1 MNNWIIFKQIFLF
14 LISIFVGFASY
25 SQTEISGQ
33 VFDDENENLSGA
45 TVMVSKD
52 SVSSILAYGISDTDG
67 KFKIGVK
74 SDSDFLFLKVS
85 YIGFGTFKKTVQNK
99 AQTLEVKLLPSS
111 ESLKEVLV
119 KSEILRQRGDTLS
132 FSVAAFKGKNDRV
145 IADVLKKIPGID
157 IRPNGQIFYKD
168 EPIQKYYIE
177 GLDLLEGR
185 YNLANNNLSA
195 EAVSKVEILE
205 NHQPVKVLDSL
216 EFSERASINIKLKKD
231 ITYSGTATAGIGAAP
246 LLWQTKVTPMI
257 FTKKQQAIVT
267 YQSNNTGSDVSGEI
281 RNFSIKYA
289 GDNFDIDKKDWLSIQ
304 NVSEPPFSAE
314 RWLDNNVHLG
324 SANILQHIKEDVDLK
339 LNISYLNDYQ
349 QQDGSTQ
356 TRYFTP
362 TDTIDVIEN
371 TNNDIFLSKL
381 EGQLTLENNADK
393 NYLKNQLEFNGFW
406 NANRGLIDRPDTQI
420 KQQLDNP
427 FFGIKNDLRLLR
439 TLGKQLITFNSN
451 TGFTKNNQD
460 LLVKPGQFEAIFNDG
475 DPYNEIQQ
483 LVSSR
488 KIYTDNSAGFTKAL
502 GKFTISPK
510 FGFSIQNQ
518 QLDTDIFQEGEEV
531 LDANFKNRTEF
542 VQSSVYFKNAFR
554 FKSKDETWN
563 LNLSTPLQFKSFQL
577 EDQNFEEKRG
587 LDRLVFE
594 PRFSVNK
601 KLSAFWDANA
611 SAGLSYDFGELQQLY
626 YGFLL
631 NSYRNLNR
639 YNAPISEETRQNY
652 SSGLGYRNPLKQ
664 LFLNA
669 SYSYSY
675 SENNLLYSSNIGEN
689 GTTILE
695 AVARDNSFDNH
706 SFRAGGS
713 KYFRKL
719 ETTLKL
725 NASYNLSQRQ
735 QLLNNT
741 LAEVNTQSF
750 NLRGSLEADIASWLI
765 ASYSGNFSTYT
776 SGFGDSDFQQIE
788 THQHTL
794 DLYFYPRENQYLSAS
809 SEYYGNSL
817 SDNGENYFLNLSYQ
831 FTFEKPKMDLNISW
845 RNILNTDEFINA
857 YNNEYYYVQN
867 SYRLRPSQ
875 VLATLKFT
883 L

>member
-1 MNNWIIFKQIFLF
+1 MKKILF
-14 LISIFVGFASY
+14 TILSIFVVFAGY
-25 SQTEISGQ
+25 SQTEITGQ
-33 VFDDENENLSGA
+33 VFDDNNEKLSGA
-45 TVMVSKD
+45 TVMISKD
-52 SVSSILAYGISDTDG
+52 SVSSILAYGISDSDG
-67 KFKIGVK
+67 KFKIAVK
-74 SDSDFLFLKVS
+74 SDGESLSLKVS
-85 YIGFGTFKKTVQNK
+85 YIGFATFEETIQNK
-99 AQTLEVKLLPSS
+99 AQQLEVKLLPSS
-111 ESLKEVLV
+111 EALKEVIV
-119 KSEILRQRGDTLS
+119 KSEILQQRGDTLS
-132 FSVAAFKGKNDRV
+132 FSVDAFKDKNDRV
-145 IADVLKKIPGID
+145 IADILKKLPGID
-157 IRPNGQIFYKD
+157 IRPNGQIYYKD

-195 EAVSKVEILE
+195 DAVSKVEILE

-231 ITYSGTATAGIGAAP
+231 ITVSGTATAGMGAAP

-257 FTKKQQAIVT
+257 FTKKRQAIVT

-281 RNFSIKYA
+281 RNFSINFF
-289 GDNFDIDKKDWLSIQ
+289 GDEFNIDKTDWLSIQ
-304 NVSEPPFSAE
+304 NVSPPPFSAE

-324 SANILQHIKEDVDLK
+324 SANILQRVKEDIDLK

-349 QQDGSTQ
+349 KQDGSTQ

-362 TDTIDVIEN
+362 TDTIDIIEN
-371 TNNDIFLSKL
+371 TSNNIFVSQL
-381 EGQLTLENNADK
+381 EGQLTLENNTDK
-393 NYLKNQLEFNGFW
+393 NYLKDQLEFNGSW
-406 NANRGLIDRPDTQI
+406 NTNRGLIDRPDAKI
-420 KQQLDNP
+420 KQRLDNP
-427 FFGIKNDLRLLR
+427 FFGIKNDMRLLR
-439 TLGKQLITFNSN
+439 TIGKQLITFNSN
-451 TGFTKNNQD
+451 IGFTETNQD
-460 LLVKPGQFEAIFNDG
+460 LLVQPGQFEAIFNNG
-475 DPYNEIQQ
+475 DPYGEIQQ
-483 LVSSR
+483 QVSSR
-488 KIYTDNSAGFTKAL
+488 KMYADNSAGFTKAL

-510 FGFSIQNQ
+510 FGFSIQDQ
-518 QLDTDIFQEGEEV
+518 QLDTDIFLEDGEEV
-531 LDANFKNRTEF
+531 LDADFKNRTEF
-542 VQSSVYFKNAFR
+542 VESSVYFKNSFR

-563 LNLSTPLQFKSFQL
+563 LNLSTPFQFKSFQL
-577 EDQNFEEKRG
+577 KDRNFEEKRS

-631 NSYRNLNR
+631 NNYRNLNR
-639 YNAPISEETRQNY
+639 YNAPISEETRQYY
-652 SSGLGYRNPLKQ
+652 SGGIAYRNPLKQ
-664 LFLNA
+664 LFLNT

-689 GTTILE
+689 GTRILE
-695 AVARDNSFDNH
+695 AVVRDNSFDNH
-706 SFRAGGS
+706 SFKAGGS

-719 ETTLKL
+719 KTTFKL
-725 NASYNLSQRQ
+725 NASYNLSKRQ

-750 NLRGSLEADIASWLI
+750 NLRGSIDAEVSSWLI
-765 ASYSGNFSTYT
+765 ANYSGNFSTYT
-776 SGFGDSDFQQIE
+776 SGFGERDFQQIE
-788 THQHTL
+788 TQQHTI
-794 DLYFYPRENQYLSAS
+794 DLYFYPKGNQYLSVS

-817 SDNGENYFLNLSYQ
+817 SENGDNYFVNLSYQ

-845 RNILNTDEFINA
+845 RNILNTDQFINA
-857 YNNEYYYVQN
+857 SNNQYYYIQS

-883 L
+883 F

>member
-1 MNNWIIFKQIFLF
+1 MDHFRQLF
-14 LISIFVGFASY
+14 LLLILILVAFTGY
-25 SQTEISGQ
+25 SQKEISGQ
-33 VFDDENENLSGA
+33 IFDDQDEKLRGA
-45 TVMVSKD
+45 TVIVSKD
-52 SVSSILAYGISDTDG
+52 SVSSILAYAISDADG
-67 KFKIGVK
+67 KFKIAVKNK
-74 SDSDFLFLKVS
+74 SDSLFLKVS
-85 YIGFGTFKKTVQNK
+85 YIGFGTFEKTIQNK
-99 AQTLEVKLLPSS
+99 AQSLEVKLSPSS
-111 ESLKEVLV
+111 ESLKEVIV

-231 ITYSGTATAGIGAAP
+231 ITFSGTATAGIGAAP
-246 LLWQTKVTPMI
+246 LLWQTKVTPMF

-267 YQSNNTGSDVSGEI
+267 YQSNNTGSEVSGEI

-289 GDNFDIDKKDWLSIQ
+289 GENFDIDKKDWLLIQ
-304 NVSEPPFSAE
+304 NVSPPPFSSE

-324 SANILQHIKEDVDLK
+324 SVNILQRVKKELDLK
-339 LNISYLNDYQ
+339 LNVSYLNDYQ
-349 QQDGSTQ
+349 QQDVRTQ

-362 TDTIDVIEN
+362 TDTIDVTEN
-371 TNNDIFLSKL
+371 TSNNFFVSKL

-393 NYLKNQLEFNGFW
+393 NYLKDQLEFNGFW
-406 NANRGLIDRPDTQI
+406 NTNRGFISRPDTYV
-420 KQQLDNP
+420 KQQLDDP
-427 FFGIKNDLRLLR
+427 FLGIKNHLRLLR

-451 TGFTKNNQD
+451 TGFTENNQD
-460 LLVKPGQFEAIFNDG
+460 LLVQPGQFEAIFNDG
-475 DPYNEIQQ
+475 DPYGEIQQ
-483 LVSSR
+483 LVMAR

-502 GKFTISPK
+502 GKFTISPR

-518 QLDTDIFQEGEEV
+518 QLDTDISLEGEEV
-531 LDANFKNRTEF
+531 LDAEFKNRADF
-542 VQSSVYFKNAFR
+542 VQSSVYFKNAFS
-554 FKSKDETWN
+554 FENKDETWN
-563 LNLSTPLQFKSFQL
+563 LRLSTPLEFKSFQL
-577 EDQNFEEKRG
+577 KDDNFEEARE

-594 PRFSVNK
+594 PHFYAK
-601 KLSAFWDANA
+601 KKISAFWEVNA
-611 SAGLSYDFGELQQLY
+611 SAGLRYRFGELQQLY
-626 YGFLL
+626 YGYLL
-631 NSYRNLNR
+631 SGYRNLNR
-639 YNAPISEETRQNY
+639 YNAPISEEIQQNY
-652 SSGLGYRNPLKQ
+652 KGGLGYRNPLKQ

-695 AVARDNSFDNH
+695 AVVRNNTFDTH
-706 SFRAGGS
+706 SLKAGGS

-719 ETTLKL
+719 KTTLKL
-725 NASYNLSQRQ
+725 NAAYNISKRQ

-741 LAEVNTQSF
+741 PAEVNMQSF
-750 NLRGSLEADIASWLI
+750 NLRGSVEADILSWLI

-776 SGFGDSDFQQIE
+776 SGFEDSEFEQLE
-788 THQHTL
+788 TQRHTL
-794 DLYFYPRENQYLSAS
+794 DLYFYPKENHYLGVGG
-809 SEYYGNSL
+809 EYYGNSL
-817 SDNGENYFLNLSYQ
+817 SANGDNYFMNLSYQ
-831 FTFEKPKMDLNISW
+831 VTFKKPKMDLNISW
-845 RNILNTDEFINA
+845 QNILNTDEFINA
-857 YNNEYYYVQN
+857 YNNQYFYVQS

>member
-1 MNNWIIFKQIFLF
+1 MDHFRQVSLF
-14 LISIFVGFASY
+14 LISIFIISIGY
-25 SQTEISGQ
+25 SQNEISGQ
-33 VFDDENENLSGA
+33 VFDDKDQKLNGA

-52 SVSSILAYGISDTDG
+52 SVSPILAYGISDASG
-67 KFKIGVK
+67 KFKIAVK
-74 SDSDFLFLKVS
+74 NESNSLFLKVS
-85 YIGFGTFKKTVQNK
+85 YIGFGTFKKTIQNK
-99 AQTLEVKLLPSS
+99 TQALKVKLSPSS

-157 IRPNGQIFYKD
+157 IRPNGQIFYRD

-231 ITYSGTATAGIGAAP
+231 VTYSGTATAGIGAAP
-246 LLWQTKVTPMI
+246 LLWQAKVTPMI
-257 FTKKQQAIVT
+257 FTKKRQAIFT
-267 YQSNNTGSDVSGEI
+267 YQSNNTGSDVSREI
-281 RNFSIKYA
+281 RDFSINFS
-289 GDNFDIDKKDWLSIQ
+289 GNQFTIDKTDWLSIQ
-304 NVSEPPFSAE
+304 NISEPPFSQE
-314 RWLDNNVHLG
+314 RWLNNNVHLG
-324 SANILQHIKEDVDLK
+324 SANILQRIKENIDLK

-371 TNNDIFLSKL
+371 TNNDLYVSTLQGKL
-381 EGQLTLENNADK
+381 TFENNADK

-406 NANRGLIDRPDTQI
+406 NAARGVIDRPDIKI

-439 TLGKQLITFNSN
+439 TVGKQLITFNSN
-451 TGFTKNNQD
+451 TGFTENNQD
-460 LLVKPGQFEAIFNDG
+460 LMVQPGQFEAIFNDG

-483 LVSSR
+483 LVSAR

-510 FGFSIQNQ
+510 FGFSFQHQ
-518 QLDTDIFQEGEEV
+518 QLDSDVFLNENDEV
-531 LDANFKNRTEF
+531 LDVNFKNRTEF
-542 VQSSVYFKNAFR
+542 EQSSVYFKNAFR
-554 FKSKDETWN
+554 FESKDETWN
-563 LNLSTPLQFKSFQL
+563 LRLSTPLELKSFHL
-577 EDQNFEEKRG
+577 EDDNFEDSRN

-594 PRFSVNK
+594 PNFYVK
-601 KLSAFWDANA
+601 KKISAFLEANA
-611 SAGLSYDFGELQQLY
+611 SAGLSYNFGEIQQLY

-631 NSYRNLNR
+631 KGYRNLNR
-639 YNAPISEETRQNY
+639 YNAPISEEQKQNY
-652 SSGLGYRNPLKQ
+652 SGGLRYRNPLKQ

-669 SYSYSY
+669 SYSYAY

-689 GTTILE
+689 GLTILE
-695 AVARDNSFDNH
+695 AVARNNSFDNH
-706 SFRAGGS
+706 SFKASGS
-713 KYFRKL
+713 KYLRKL
-719 ETTLKL
+719 KTSLKL
-725 NASYNLSQRQ
+725 NASYNLSKRQ

-750 NLRGSLEADIASWLI
+750 NLRGSVEADISSWLI
-765 ASYSGNFSTYT
+765 ANYSGNFSTYT
-776 SGFGDSDFQQIE
+776 SGFEGNNFQKIE
-788 THQHTL
+788 NHQHIME
-794 DLYFYPRENQYLSAS
+794 LYFYPKDNQYLSLS
-809 SEYYGNSL
+809 GEYYGNSL
-817 SDNGENYFLNLSYQ
+817 SENGDNYFVNLGYQ
-831 FTFEKPKMDLNISW
+831 FTFEKPKMDLNLSW
-845 RNILNTDEFINA
+845 RNILNTDTFINA
-857 YNNEYYYVQN
+857 YNNQYYYVQS
-867 SYRLRPSQ
+867 SYQLRPSQ

>member
-1 MNNWIIFKQIFLF
+1 MDHFRQIFLF
-14 LISIFVGFASY
+14 LISIFIISVGY
-25 SQTEISGQ
+25 SQKEISGQ
-33 VFDDENENLSGA
+33 VLDDQDEKLSGA

-52 SVSSILAYGISDTDG
+52 SVSPILAYGISDSNG
-67 KFKIGVK
+67 KFKIAVK
-74 SDSDFLFLKVS
+74 NESDSLFLKVS
-85 YIGFGTFKKTVQNK
+85 YIGFGTFKKTIQNK
-99 AQTLEVKLLPSS
+99 AQRLDVKLSPSS

-119 KSEILRQRGDTLS
+119 KSEILRQRSDTLS

-145 IADVLKKIPGID
+145 IADVLKKLPGID
-157 IRPNGQIFYKD
+157 IRPNGQIFYRD

-185 YNLANNNLSA
+185 YNLANDNLSV

-231 ITYSGTATAGIGAAP
+231 VTYSGTATAGIGAAP

-267 YQSNNTGSDVSGEI
+267 YQSNNTGSDVSREI
-281 RNFSIKYA
+281 RDFSINFS
-289 GDNFDIDKKDWLSIQ
+289 GNQFTIDKTDWLSIQ
-304 NVSEPPFSAE
+304 NISEPPFSQE

-324 SANILQHIKEDVDLK
+324 SANILQRIKENIDLK

-371 TNNDIFLSKL
+371 TNNDIYVSTLQGK
-381 EGQLTLENNADK
+381 LTLENNADK

-406 NANRGLIDRPDTQI
+406 NAARGVLDRPDTKI

-427 FFGIKNDLRLLR
+427 FFGIKNDLSLLR
-439 TLGKQLITFNSN
+439 TVGKQLFTFNSN
-451 TGFTKNNQD
+451 TGFTENNQD
-460 LLVKPGQFEAIFNDG
+460 LMVQPGQFEAIFNDG

-483 LVSSR
+483 LVSAI

-510 FGFSIQNQ
+510 FGFSFQHQ
-518 QLDTDIFQEGEEV
+518 QLDSDVFLNEIDEV
-531 LDANFKNRTEF
+531 LDVNFKNRTEF

-554 FKSKDETWN
+554 FESKDETWN
-563 LNLSTPLQFKSFQL
+563 LRLSTPLEFKSFHL
-577 EDQNFEEKRG
+577 EDDNFKDSRN

-594 PRFSVNK
+594 PNFYVRK
-601 KLSAFWDANA
+601 KISAFWEANA
-611 SAGLSYDFGELQQLY
+611 SAGLSYNFGEIQQLY

-631 NSYRNLNR
+631 NGYRNLNR
-639 YNAPISEETRQNY
+639 YNAPISEEQTQNY
-652 SSGLGYRNPLKQ
+652 SGGLRYRNPLNQ

-669 SYSYSY
+669 SYSYNY

-695 AVARDNSFDNH
+695 AVARNNSFDNH
-706 SFRAGGS
+706 SFKAGGS

-719 ETTLKL
+719 KTTLKL
-725 NASYNLSQRQ
+725 NASYNLSNRQ
-735 QLLNNT
+735 QFLNNT
-741 LAEVNTQSF
+741 LAEVNTQNL
-750 NLRGSLEADIASWLI
+750 NLRGSLEADIWSWLI
-765 ASYSGNFSTYT
+765 ANYSGNFSTYT
-776 SGFGDSDFQQIE
+776 SGFDGNNFQKIE
-788 THQHTL
+788 THQHIME
-794 DLYFYPRENQYLSAS
+794 LYFYPKDNQYLSLS
-809 SEYYGNSL
+809 GEYYGNSL
-817 SDNGENYFLNLSYQ
+817 SENGDNYFVNLGYQ
-831 FTFEKPKMDLNISW
+831 FTFKKPKMDLNLSW
-845 RNILNTDEFINA
+845 RNILNTETFINA
-857 YNNEYYYVQN
+857 YNNQYYYVQS
-867 SYRLRPSQ
+867 SYQLRPSQ
-875 VLATLKFT
+875 VLATLKFS

>member
-1 MNNWIIFKQIFLF
+1 LGHFKEIFLF
-14 LISIFVGFASY
+14 LISIFITSISC

-33 VFDDENENLSGA
+33 VLDDQYEKLSGA

-52 SVSSILAYGISDTDG
+52 SVSSILAYGISDANG
-67 KFKIGVK
+67 KFEIAVK
-74 SDSDFLFLKVS
+74 NGSDSLFLKVS
-85 YIGFGTFKKTVQNK
+85 YMGFGTFKKTIQNK
-99 AQTLEVKLLPSS
+99 AQTLEVKLSLSS
-111 ESLKEVLV
+111 ESLKEVIV
-119 KSEILRQRGDTLS
+119 KSEILRQHGDTLS
-132 FSVAAFKGKNDRV
+132 FSVAAYKGKNDRV
-145 IADVLKKIPGID
+145 IADVLRKLPGID
-157 IRPNGQIFYKD
+157 IRPNGQIFYQD

-185 YNLANNNLSA
+185 YNVANNNLSA
-195 EAVSKVEILE
+195 EAVSRVEILE

-216 EFSERASINIKLKKD
+216 EFSERASLNIKLKKD
-231 ITYSGTATAGIGAAP
+231 VTFSGTATAGIGAAP

-289 GDNFDIDKKDWLSIQ
+289 GENFDNDNNDWLSIE
-304 NVSEPPFSAE
+304 NVSAPPFSTE

-324 SANILQHIKEDVDLK
+324 SANILHRIKEDIDLK
-339 LNISYLNDYQ
+339 LNIFYLNDYQ
-349 QQDGSTQ
+349 QQDGVTQ

-362 TDTIDVIEN
+362 TDTIDVVEN

-381 EGQLTLENNADK
+381 EGLLTLENNANK
-393 NYLKNQLEFNGFW
+393 NYLKNQLEFNGSW
-406 NANRGLIDRPDTQI
+406 NANRGLIDRTDTQI

-439 TLGKQLITFNSN
+439 TVGKQLITFNSN
-451 TGFTKNNQD
+451 TGFTENNQD
-460 LLVKPGQFEAIFNDG
+460 LLVQPGQFEAIFNEG
-475 DPYNEIQQ
+475 DPYGEIQQ

-502 GKFTISPK
+502 GKFTMSPK

-518 QLDTDIFQEGEEV
+518 QLDTDILIEGEEV
-531 LDANFKNRTEF
+531 LEADFKNRNEF
-542 VQSSVYFKNAFR
+542 VQTSVYLKNSFR

-563 LNLSTPLQFKSFQL
+563 LRLSTPLEFKSFHL
-577 EDQNFEEKRG
+577 EDDNFEDSRN

-594 PRFSVNK
+594 PNFFVK
-601 KLSAFWDANA
+601 KKISAFWEANA
-611 SAGLSYDFGELQQLY
+611 SAGLRYNFGELQQLY

-631 NSYRNLNR
+631 YGYRNLNR
-639 YNAPISEETRQNY
+639 YNAPISEEIQQNY
-652 SSGLGYRNPLKQ
+652 SGGLDFRNPLKQ

-669 SYSYSY
+669 SYSYAY
-675 SENNLLYSSNIGEN
+675 SENNLLYSSNIGKN

-695 AVARDNSFDNH
+695 AVARNNSFDNH

-725 NASYNLSQRQ
+725 NASYNLSKRQ
-735 QLLNNT
+735 QLLNST

-750 NLRGSLEADIASWLI
+750 NLHGSVEAEILSWLI
-765 ASYSGNFSTYT
+765 ASY
-776 SGFGDSDFQQIE
+776 
-788 THQHTL
+788 
-794 DLYFYPRENQYLSAS
+794 
-809 SEYYGNSL
+809 
-817 SDNGENYFLNLSYQ
+817 
-831 FTFEKPKMDLNISW
+831 
-845 RNILNTDEFINA
+845 
-857 YNNEYYYVQN
+857 
-867 SYRLRPSQ
+867 
-875 VLATLKFT
+875 
-883 L
+883 

>member
-1 MNNWIIFKQIFLF
+1 MDDFRQIFLF
-14 LISIFVGFASY
+14 LISIFVLFTGY
-25 SQTEISGQ
+25 SQNEISGQ
-33 VFDDENENLSGA
+33 VFGDQDEKLSGA

-52 SVSSILAYGISDTDG
+52 SVSSILAYGISDANG
-67 KFKIGVK
+67 KFKIAVK
-74 SDSDFLFLKVS
+74 NESDSLFLKVS
-85 YIGFGTFKKTVQNK
+85 YMGFGTFKKTIQNK
-99 AQTLEVKLLPSS
+99 AQTLEVKLSPSS
-111 ESLKEVLV
+111 ESLKEVIV

-145 IADVLKKIPGID
+145 IADILKKLPGID

-195 EAVSKVEILE
+195 DAVSKVEILE

-231 ITYSGTATAGIGAAP
+231 VTVSGTATAGIGAAP

-257 FTKKQQAIVT
+257 FTKKRQAIVT
-267 YQSNNTGSDVSGEI
+267 YQSNNTGNDASGEI
-281 RNFSIKYA
+281 RNFTIKYF
-289 GDNFDIDKKDWLSIQ
+289 GNEFNIDKTDWLSIQ
-304 NVSEPPFSAE
+304 NVLQPPFSAE

-324 SANILQHIKEDVDLK
+324 SANILQRIKEDLDLK

-349 QQDGSTQ
+349 QQDGSSQ

-371 TNNDIFLSKL
+371 TNNDIFVSKL
-381 EGQLTLENNADK
+381 EGELTLENNADK
-393 NYLKNQLEFNGFW
+393 NYLKNQLEFNGIW
-406 NANRGLIDRPDTQI
+406 NANRGLIDRPDIQI

-451 TGFTKNNQD
+451 TGFTQSNQD
-460 LLVKPGQFEAIFNDG
+460 LLVQPGQFEAIFNDG
-475 DPYNEIQQ
+475 DPYGEIQQ
-483 LVSSR
+483 LVSAR
-488 KIYTDNSAGFTKAL
+488 KLYTDNSAGITKAL

-518 QLDTDIFQEGEEV
+518 QLDTDIFLENGEEV
-531 LDANFKNRTEF
+531 LDTDFKNRTEF
-542 VQSSVYFKNAFR
+542 VESSVYFKNSFS

-563 LNLSTPLQFKSFQL
+563 LRLSTPLQFKSFQL
-577 EDQNFEEKRG
+577 EDENFEEIRELK
-587 LDRLVFE
+587 LVFE
-594 PRFSVNK
+594 PNFYAKK
-601 KLSAFWDANA
+601 KLSAYWDANA
-611 SAGLSYDFGELQQLY
+611 SAGLGYNFGKLQQLY

-631 NSYRNLNR
+631 NGYRNLNR

-652 SSGLGYRNPLKQ
+652 SGGLSYRNPLKQ

-669 SYSYSY
+669 SYSYSF

-689 GTTILE
+689 GTIILE
-695 AVARDNSFDNH
+695 AVARNNSFDNH
-706 SFRAGGS
+706 SFKAGGS

-719 ETTLKL
+719 KTTFKL
-725 NASYNLSQRQ
+725 NASYNLSKRQ

-741 LAEVNTQSF
+741 LAEVNTRSF
-750 NLRGSLEADIASWLI
+750 ILRGSVDAEISSWLI
-765 ASYSGNFSTYT
+765 ADYSGNISTYT
-776 SGFGDSDFQQIE
+776 SGFGESYFQKIE
-788 THQHTL
+788 TQQHMI
-794 DLYFYPRENQYLSAS
+794 DLYFYPKDNQYLSVS
-809 SEYYGNSL
+809 GEYYGNSL
-817 SDNGENYFLNLSYQ
+817 SENGDNYFVNLGYQ

-845 RNILNTDEFINA
+845 RNILNTEAFINA
-857 YNNEYYYVQN
+857 YNNQYYYVQN

>member
-1 MNNWIIFKQIFLF
+1 MEHFRQIFLF
-14 LISIFVGFASY
+14 LISIFIISIGY
-25 SQTEISGQ
+25 SQKEISGQ
-33 VFDDENENLSGA
+33 VFNDQDEELSGA

-52 SVSSILAYGISDTDG
+52 SVSSILAYGISDVNG
-67 KFKIGVK
+67 KFKIAVK
-74 SDSDFLFLKVS
+74 NESDSLFLKVS
-85 YIGFGTFKKTVQNK
+85 YIGFGTFKKTIQNK
-99 AQTLEVKLLPSS
+99 AQTLEVKLSTSS

-132 FSVAAFKGKNDRV
+132 FSVAAFRGKNDRV
-145 IADVLKKIPGID
+145 MADVLKKIPGID

-231 ITYSGTATAGIGAAP
+231 ITFSGTATAGIGAAP

-257 FTKKQQAIVT
+257 FAKKQQAIFT

-281 RNFSIKYA
+281 RDFSIKYA

-304 NVSEPPFSAE
+304 NVSVPPFSAE

-324 SANILQHIKEDVDLK
+324 SANILQRLKNGLDLK

-371 TNNDIFLSKL
+371 TNNDIFVSKL
-381 EGQLTLENNADK
+381 EGQLTFENNADK
-393 NYLKNQLEFNGFW
+393 NYLKDQLEFNGSW
-406 NANRGLIDRPDTQI
+406 NANRGLIDRPDGQI

-427 FFGIKNDLRLLR
+427 FFGIKNDLRLLK
-439 TLGKQLITFNSN
+439 TVGKQLITFKSN
-451 TGFTKNNQD
+451 IGFTETNQD
-460 LLVKPGQFEAIFNDG
+460 LLVQPGQFEAIFNDG
-475 DPYNEIQQ
+475 DPYGKIQQ
-483 LVSSR
+483 QVSSR
-488 KIYTDNSAGFTKAL
+488 KIYTDNSAGFTKKF

-518 QLDTDIFQEGEEV
+518 QLDTDIFLENGEEV
-531 LDANFKNRTEF
+531 LDADFKNRTKF
-542 VQSSVYFKNAFR
+542 VESSVYFKNSFR
-554 FKSKDETWN
+554 FESKDETWN

-587 LDRLVFE
+587 LDQLVFE

-601 KLSAFWDANA
+601 KLSAFWEANA
-611 SAGLSYDFGELQQLY
+611 SAELSYDFGELQQLY

-631 NSYRNLNR
+631 NNYRNLNR
-639 YNAPISEETRQNY
+639 YNAPISEETRQYY
-652 SSGLGYRNPLKQ
+652 SGGLAYRNPLKQ
-664 LFLNA
+664 LFINA

-675 SENNLLYSSNIGEN
+675 SENNLLYSSNISEN

-706 SFRAGGS
+706 SFSAGGS

-750 NLRGSLEADIASWLI
+750 NLRGSVETDISSWLI
-765 ASYSGNFSTYT
+765 ASYSETFSTYT
-776 SGFGDSDFQQIE
+776 SWFGESDFQQIE

-794 DLYFYPRENQYLSAS
+794 DLYFYPKDNQYLSVGG
-809 SEYYGNSL
+809 EYYGNSL
-817 SDNGENYFLNLSYQ
+817 SDNGDNYFVNLSYQ

-845 RNILNTDEFINA
+845 RNILKTDEFINA
-857 YNNEYYYVQN
+857 YNNEYYYVQS

-875 VLATLKFT
+875 ILATLKFT

>member
-1 MNNWIIFKQIFLF
+1 MDDFRQIFLF
-14 LISIFVGFASY
+14 LISIFVLFTGY
-25 SQTEISGQ
+25 SQNEISGQ
-33 VFDDENENLSGA
+33 VFGDQDEKLSGA

-52 SVSSILAYGISDTDG
+52 SVSSILAYGISDANG
-67 KFKIGVK
+67 KFKIAVK
-74 SDSDFLFLKVS
+74 NESDSLFLKVS
-85 YIGFGTFKKTVQNK
+85 YMGFGTFKKTIQNK
-99 AQTLEVKLLPSS
+99 AQTLEVKLSPSS
-111 ESLKEVLV
+111 ESLKEVIV

-145 IADVLKKIPGID
+145 IADILKKLPGID

-195 EAVSKVEILE
+195 DAVSKVEILE

-231 ITYSGTATAGIGAAP
+231 VTVSGTATAGIGAAP

-257 FTKKQQAIVT
+257 FTKKRQAIVT
-267 YQSNNTGSDVSGEI
+267 YQSNNTGNDASGEI
-281 RNFSIKYA
+281 RNFTIKYF
-289 GDNFDIDKKDWLSIQ
+289 GNEFNIDKTDWLSIQ
-304 NVSEPPFSAE
+304 NVLQPPFSAE

-324 SANILQHIKEDVDLK
+324 SANILQRIKEDLDLK

-349 QQDGSTQ
+349 QQDGSSQ

-371 TNNDIFLSKL
+371 TNNDIFVSKL
-381 EGQLTLENNADK
+381 EGELTLENNADK
-393 NYLKNQLEFNGFW
+393 NYLKNQLEFNGIW

-451 TGFTKNNQD
+451 TGFTQSNQD
-460 LLVKPGQFEAIFNDG
+460 LLVQPGQFEAIFNDG
-475 DPYNEIQQ
+475 DPYGEIQQ
-483 LVSSR
+483 LVSAR
-488 KIYTDNSAGFTKAL
+488 KLYTDNSAGITKAL

-518 QLDTDIFQEGEEV
+518 QLDTDIFLENGEEV
-531 LDANFKNRTEF
+531 LDTDFKNRTEF
-542 VQSSVYFKNAFR
+542 VESSVYFKNSFS

-563 LNLSTPLQFKSFQL
+563 LRLSTPLQFKSFQL
-577 EDQNFEEKRG
+577 EDENFEEIRELK
-587 LDRLVFE
+587 LVFE
-594 PRFSVNK
+594 PNFYAKK
-601 KLSAFWDANA
+601 KLSAYWDANA
-611 SAGLSYDFGELQQLY
+611 SAGLGYNFGKLQQLY

-631 NSYRNLNR
+631 NGYRNLNR

-652 SSGLGYRNPLKQ
+652 SGGLSYRNPLKQ

-669 SYSYSY
+669 SYSYSF

-689 GTTILE
+689 GTIILE
-695 AVARDNSFDNH
+695 AVARNNSFDNH
-706 SFRAGGS
+706 SFKAGGS

-719 ETTLKL
+719 KTTFKL
-725 NASYNLSQRQ
+725 NASYNLSKRQ

-741 LAEVNTQSF
+741 LAEVNTRSF
-750 NLRGSLEADIASWLI
+750 ILRGSVDAEISSWLI
-765 ASYSGNFSTYT
+765 ADYSGNISTYT
-776 SGFGDSDFQQIE
+776 SGFGESYFQKIE
-788 THQHTL
+788 TQQHMI
-794 DLYFYPRENQYLSAS
+794 DLYFYPKDNQYLSVS
-809 SEYYGNSL
+809 GEYYGNSL
-817 SDNGENYFLNLSYQ
+817 SENGDNYFVNLGYQ

-845 RNILNTDEFINA
+845 RNILNTEAFINA
-857 YNNEYYYVQN
+857 YNNQYYYVQN

>member
-1 MNNWIIFKQIFLF
+1 MDHFRQVFLF
-14 LISIFVGFASY
+14 LISIFIISIGY
-25 SQTEISGQ
+25 SQNEISGQ
-33 VFDDENENLSGA
+33 VFDDKDQKLNGA

-52 SVSSILAYGISDTDG
+52 SVSPILAYGISDASG
-67 KFKIGVK
+67 KFKIAVK
-74 SDSDFLFLKVS
+74 NESNSLFLRVS
-85 YIGFGTFKKTVQNK
+85 YIGFGTFKKTIQNK
-99 AQTLEVKLLPSS
+99 TQTLKVKLSPSS

-157 IRPNGQIFYKD
+157 IRPNGQIFYRD

-231 ITYSGTATAGIGAAP
+231 VTYSGTATAGIGAAP
-246 LLWQTKVTPMI
+246 LLWQAKVTPMI
-257 FTKKQQAIVT
+257 FTKKRQAIFT
-267 YQSNNTGSDVSGEI
+267 YQSNNTGSDVSREI
-281 RNFSIKYA
+281 RDFSINFS
-289 GDNFDIDKKDWLSIQ
+289 GNQFTIDKTDWLSIQ
-304 NVSEPPFSAE
+304 NISEPPFSQE
-314 RWLDNNVHLG
+314 RWVDNNVHLG
-324 SANILQHIKEDVDLK
+324 SANILQRIKENIDLK

-371 TNNDIFLSKL
+371 TNNDLYVSTLQGKL
-381 EGQLTLENNADK
+381 TFENNTDK

-406 NANRGLIDRPDTQI
+406 NAARGVIDRPDIKI

-439 TLGKQLITFNSN
+439 TVGKQLITFNSN
-451 TGFTKNNQD
+451 TGFTENNQD
-460 LLVKPGQFEAIFNDG
+460 LMVQPGQFEAIFNDG

-483 LVSSR
+483 LVSAR

-510 FGFSIQNQ
+510 FGFSFQHQ
-518 QLDTDIFQEGEEV
+518 QLDSDVFLNESDEV
-531 LDANFKNRTEF
+531 LELNFKNRTEF
-542 VQSSVYFKNAFR
+542 EQSSVYFKNAFR
-554 FKSKDETWN
+554 FESKDETWN
-563 LNLSTPLQFKSFQL
+563 LRLSTPLELKSFHL
-577 EDQNFEEKRG
+577 EDDNFEYSRN

-594 PRFSVNK
+594 PNFYVK
-601 KLSAFWDANA
+601 KKISAFLEANA
-611 SAGLSYDFGELQQLY
+611 SAGLSYNFGEIQQLY

-631 NSYRNLNR
+631 KGYRNLNR
-639 YNAPISEETRQNY
+639 YNAPISEEQKQNY
-652 SSGLGYRNPLKQ
+652 SGGLRYRNPLKQ

-669 SYSYSY
+669 SYSYAY

-689 GTTILE
+689 GLTILE
-695 AVARDNSFDNH
+695 AVARNNSFDNH
-706 SFRAGGS
+706 SFKAGGS
-713 KYFRKL
+713 KYLRKL
-719 ETTLKL
+719 KTSLKL
-725 NASYNLSQRQ
+725 NASYNLSKRQ

-750 NLRGSLEADIASWLI
+750 NLRGSVEADISSWLI
-765 ASYSGNFSTYT
+765 ANYSGNFSTYT
-776 SGFGDSDFQQIE
+776 SGFEGNNFQKIE
-788 THQHTL
+788 NHQHIME
-794 DLYFYPRENQYLSAS
+794 LYFYPKDNQYLSLS
-809 SEYYGNSL
+809 GEYYGNSL
-817 SDNGENYFLNLSYQ
+817 SENGDNYFVNLGYQ
-831 FTFEKPKMDLNISW
+831 FTFEKPKMDLNLNW
-845 RNILNTDEFINA
+845 RNILNTDTFINA
-857 YNNEYYYVQN
+857 YNNQYYYVQS
-867 SYRLRPSQ
+867 SYQLRPSQ
-875 VLATLKFT
+875 ILATLKFT

>member
-1 MNNWIIFKQIFLF
+1 MAFQ
-14 LISIFVGFASY
+14 SY
-25 SQTEISGQ
+25 SQTEISGK
-33 VFDDENENLSGA
+33 VFGEENEKLSGA

-52 SVSSILAYGISDTDG
+52 SVSSILAYGISDENG
-67 KFKIGVK
+67 KFQIAVK
-74 SDSDFLFLKVS
+74 NESDSLFLKVS
-85 YIGFGTFKKTVQNK
+85 YIGFGTFKKMIHNK
-99 AQTLEVKLLPSS
+99 AQTLEVKLSPSS
-111 ESLKEVLV
+111 ESLKEVIV

-145 IADVLKKIPGID
+145 IGDILKKLPGID
-157 IRPNGQIFYKD
+157 IRPNGQIFYKG

-177 GLDLLEGR
+177 SLDLLEGR
-185 YNLANNNLSA
+185 YSLANNNLSA
-195 EAVSKVEILE
+195 EAVSRVEILE

-231 ITYSGTATAGIGAAP
+231 ITFSGMATAGIGAAP

-289 GDNFDIDKKDWLSIQ
+289 GENFDIDKKDWLSIQ
-304 NVSEPPFSAE
+304 NVSAPPFSAE

-324 SANILQHIKEDVDLK
+324 SANILQRIKEDMDLK

-349 QQDGSTQ
+349 QQDGGTQ

-362 TDTIDVIEN
+362 TATIDVIEN

-393 NYLKNQLEFNGFW
+393 NYLRNQLEFNGFW

-451 TGFTKNNQD
+451 TGFTENNQD
-460 LLVKPGQFEAIFNDG
+460 LLVQPGQFEAIFNDG
-475 DPYNEIQQ
+475 DPYREIQQ

-502 GKFTISPK
+502 GKFIISPK

-518 QLDTDIFQEGEEV
+518 QLNTDIFLENGEEV
-531 LDANFKNRTEF
+531 LDTDFKNRTDF
-542 VQSSVYFKNAFR
+542 VESSVYFKNAFS
-554 FKSKDETWN
+554 FESKDKTWN
-563 LNLSTPLQFKSFQL
+563 MRLSTPLQFKSFRL
-577 EDQNFEEKRG
+577 EDENFEETRD

-594 PRFSVNK
+594 PYFYAKK
-601 KLSAFWDANA
+601 KLSAYWEANA
-611 SAGLSYDFGELQQLY
+611 SAGLRYDFGELQQLY

-631 NSYRNLNR
+631 NGYRNINR

-652 SSGLGYRNPLKQ
+652 SGGLGYRNPLKQ

-669 SYSYSY
+669 SYSYSF

-706 SFRAGGS
+706 SFSADGS

-719 ETTLKL
+719 KTTFKL
-725 NASYNLSQRQ
+725 NTSYNLSKRQ

-741 LAEVNTQSF
+741 LAVVNTQSF
-750 NLRGSLEADIASWLI
+750 NLRGSVDAEISSWLI
-765 ASYSGNFSTYT
+765 AGYSGNFSTYT
-776 SGFGDSDFQQIE
+776 SGFEDGDFLQIE
-788 THQHTL
+788 NHQHTL
-794 DLYFYPRENQYLSAS
+794 DLYFYPKDNQYLSVS
-809 SEYYGNSL
+809 GEYYGNSL
-817 SDNGENYFLNLSYQ
+817 SENGDNYFVNLGYQ
-831 FTFEKPKMDLNISW
+831 FTFQKPKMDLNISW
-845 RNILNTDEFINA
+845 RNIYSHLH
-857 YNNEYYYVQN
+857 
-867 SYRLRPSQ
+867 
-875 VLATLKFT
+875 
-883 L
+883 

>member
-1 MNNWIIFKQIFLF
+1 MDHFRQIFLF
-14 LISIFVGFASY
+14 LISIFIISVGY
-25 SQTEISGQ
+25 SQKEISGQ
-33 VFDDENENLSGA
+33 VLDDQDEKLSGA

-52 SVSSILAYGISDTDG
+52 SVSPILAYGISDANG
-67 KFKIGVK
+67 KFKIAVK
-74 SDSDFLFLKVS
+74 NESDSLFLKVS
-85 YIGFGTFKKTVQNK
+85 YIGFGTFKKTIQNK
-99 AQTLEVKLLPSS
+99 SQTLEVKLSPSS

-119 KSEILRQRGDTLS
+119 KSEILQQRGDTLS

-157 IRPNGQIFYKD
+157 IRPNGQIFYRD

-185 YNLANNNLSA
+185 YNLANDNLSA

-246 LLWQTKVTPMI
+246 LLWQAKVTPMI
-257 FTKKQQAIVT
+257 FTKKQQAIFT
-267 YQSNNTGSDVSGEI
+267 YQSNNTGSDVSREI
-281 RNFSIKYA
+281 RDFSINFL
-289 GDNFDIDKKDWLSIQ
+289 GDQFTIDKTDWLSIQ
-304 NVSEPPFSAE
+304 NISEPPFSQE

-324 SANILQHIKEDVDLK
+324 SANILQRIKENIDLK

-371 TNNDIFLSKL
+371 TNNHLYVSTLQGK
-381 EGQLTLENNADK
+381 LTLENNADK

-406 NANRGLIDRPDTQI
+406 NAARGVIDRPGTKI

-439 TLGKQLITFNSN
+439 AVGKQLITFNSN
-451 TGFTKNNQD
+451 TGFTENNQD
-460 LLVKPGQFEAIFNDG
+460 LMVQPGQFEAIFNDG
-475 DPYNEIQQ
+475 DPFGEIQQ
-483 LVSSR
+483 LVSAR
-488 KIYTDNSAGFTKAL
+488 KIYTDNSAGLTKAL

-510 FGFSIQNQ
+510 FGFSFQHQ
-518 QLDTDIFQEGEEV
+518 QLDSDVFLNEIDEV
-531 LDANFKNRTEF
+531 LDVNFKNRTEF

-554 FKSKDETWN
+554 FESKDETWN
-563 LNLSTPLQFKSFQL
+563 LRLSTPLEFKSFHL
-577 EDQNFEEKRG
+577 EDDNFEDSRN

-594 PRFSVNK
+594 PNFYVRK
-601 KLSAFWDANA
+601 KISAFWEANA
-611 SAGLSYDFGELQQLY
+611 SAGLSYNFGEIQQLY

-631 NSYRNLNR
+631 KGYRNLNR
-639 YNAPISEETRQNY
+639 YNAPISEEQKQNY
-652 SSGLGYRNPLKQ
+652 SGGLRYRNPLKQ

-669 SYSYSY
+669 SYSYAY

-695 AVARDNSFDNH
+695 AVARNNSFDNH
-706 SFRAGGS
+706 SFKAGGS
-713 KYFRKL
+713 KYFRELK
-719 ETTLKL
+719 TTLKL
-725 NASYNLSQRQ
+725 NASYNLSNRQ

-741 LAEVNTQSF
+741 LAEVNTQNL
-750 NLRGSLEADIASWLI
+750 NLRGSLEADIWSWLI
-765 ASYSGNFSTYT
+765 ANYSGNFSTYT
-776 SGFGDSDFQQIE
+776 SGFEGNNFQKIE
-788 THQHTL
+788 THQHIIE
-794 DLYFYPRENQYLSAS
+794 LYFYPKDNQYLSLS
-809 SEYYGNSL
+809 GEYYGNSL
-817 SDNGENYFLNLSYQ
+817 SENGDNYFVNLGYQ
-831 FTFEKPKMDLNISW
+831 FTFKKPKMDLNLSW
-845 RNILNTDEFINA
+845 RNILNTDTFINA
-857 YNNEYYYVQN
+857 YNNQYYYVQS
-867 SYRLRPSQ
+867 SYQLRPSQ
-875 VLATLKFT
+875 VLATLKFS

>member
-1 MNNWIIFKQIFLF
+1 MDYFREIFLF
-14 LISIFVGFASY
+14 LISIFTISIGY
-25 SQTEISGQ
+25 SQKEISGQ
-33 VFDDENENLSGA
+33 VFDDQGEILSGA

-52 SVSSILAYGISDTDG
+52 SVSSILAYSISDANG
-67 KFKIGVK
+67 KFQIAVK
-74 SDSDFLFLKVS
+74 NESDSLFLKVS
-85 YIGFGTFKKTVQNK
+85 YMGFGTFKKTIQNK
-99 AQTLEVKLLPSS
+99 AQTLEVRLSPSS
-111 ESLKEVLV
+111 ESLKEVIV
-119 KSEILRQRGDTLS
+119 KSVILRQRGDTLS
-132 FSVAAFKGKNDRV
+132 FSVAAFKGENDRV
-145 IADVLKKIPGID
+145 IGDVLKKLPGID
-157 IRPNGQIFYKD
+157 IRPNGQIFYQN

-185 YNLANNNLSA
+185 YNVANNNLSA
-195 EAVSKVEILE
+195 EAVSRVEILE

-216 EFSERASINIKLKKD
+216 EFSERASINIKLKED
-231 ITYSGTATAGIGAAP
+231 VTLSGTATAGIGAAP

-281 RNFSIKYA
+281 RNFSIRYA
-289 GDNFDIDKKDWLSIQ
+289 GENFDIDKTEWLSIQ
-304 NVSEPPFSAE
+304 NVSAPPFSAE

-324 SANILQHIKEDVDLK
+324 SVNILQRIQEDTDLK

-371 TNNDIFLSKL
+371 TNNDIFVSKL
-381 EGQLTLENNADK
+381 EGQLTFENNADK
-393 NYLKNQLEFNGFW
+393 NYLKNQLEFTGSW
-406 NANRGLIDRPDTQI
+406 NANRGLIDRPDGQI

-427 FFGIKNDLRLLR
+427 FFGFKNDLRLLR

-451 TGFTKNNQD
+451 TGFTENNQD
-460 LLVKPGQFEAIFNDG
+460 LLVQPGQFEAIFNDG
-475 DPYNEIQQ
+475 DPYGEIQQ

-488 KIYTDNSAGFTKAL
+488 KIYTDNSAGFTKVL

-518 QLDTDIFQEGEEV
+518 QLDTDILLGDGEEV
-531 LDANFKNRTEF
+531 LDADFKNRAEF

-554 FKSKDETWN
+554 FESKDENWN

-594 PRFSVNK
+594 PTFSVNK

-611 SAGLSYDFGELQQLY
+611 SAGLSYDFGELQELY

-631 NSYRNLNR
+631 NNYRNLNR
-639 YNAPISEETRQNY
+639 YNAPISEETRQYY
-652 SSGLGYRNPLKQ
+652 SGGLAYRNPLKQ
-664 LFLNA
+664 LFINA
-669 SYSYSY
+669 SYSYNY
-675 SENNLLYSSNIGEN
+675 SENNLLYSSIIDEN

-713 KYFRKL
+713 KYFRKF

-725 NASYNLSQRQ
+725 NASYNLLKRQ

-750 NLRGSLEADIASWLI
+750 NLRGSVEADIASWII
-765 ASYSGNFSTYT
+765 AGYSGNFSTYT
-776 SGFGDSDFQQIE
+776 SGFGDRDFQQIE
-788 THQHTL
+788 NHQHTL
-794 DLYFYPRENQYLSAS
+794 DLYFYPKDNQYLSVS
-809 SEYYGNSL
+809 GEYYGNSL
-817 SDNGENYFLNLSYQ
+817 SENGDNYFVNLGYQ

-857 YNNEYYYVQN
+857 YNNQYYYIES

>member
-1 MNNWIIFKQIFLF
+1 MDHFRQVSLL
-14 LISIFVGFASY
+14 LISIFIISIGY
-25 SQTEISGQ
+25 SQNEISGQ
-33 VFDDENENLSGA
+33 VFDDKDQKLNGA

-52 SVSSILAYGISDTDG
+52 SVSPILAYGISDASG
-67 KFKIGVK
+67 KFKITVK
-74 SDSDFLFLKVS
+74 SESNSLFLRVS
-85 YIGFGTFKKTVQNK
+85 YIGFGTFKKMIQNK
-99 AQTLEVKLLPSS
+99 TQALKVKLSPSS

-157 IRPNGQIFYKD
+157 IRPNGQIFYRD

-231 ITYSGTATAGIGAAP
+231 VTYSGTATAGIGAAP
-246 LLWQTKVTPMI
+246 LLWQAKVTPMI
-257 FTKKQQAIVT
+257 FTKKRQAIFT
-267 YQSNNTGSDVSGEI
+267 YQSNNTGSDVSREI
-281 RNFSIKYA
+281 RDFSINFS
-289 GDNFDIDKKDWLSIQ
+289 GNQFTIDKTDWLSIQ
-304 NVSEPPFSAE
+304 NISEPPFSQE

-324 SANILQHIKEDVDLK
+324 SANILQRIKENIDLK

-371 TNNDIFLSKL
+371 TNNDLYVGTLQGK
-381 EGQLTLENNADK
+381 LTLENNADK

-406 NANRGLIDRPDTQI
+406 NAARGVIDRPDIKI

-439 TLGKQLITFNSN
+439 TVGKQLITFNSN
-451 TGFTKNNQD
+451 TGFTENNQD
-460 LLVKPGQFEAIFNDG
+460 LMVQPGQFEAIFNDG

-483 LVSSR
+483 LVSAR

-510 FGFSIQNQ
+510 FGFSIQHQ
-518 QLDTDIFQEGEEV
+518 QLDSDVFLNENDEV

-542 VQSSVYFKNAFR
+542 EQSSVYFKNAFR
-554 FKSKDETWN
+554 FESKDETWN
-563 LNLSTPLQFKSFQL
+563 LRLSTPLEFKSFHL
-577 EDQNFEEKRG
+577 EDDNFEDSRN

-594 PRFSVNK
+594 PKFYVK
-601 KLSAFWDANA
+601 KKISAFLEANA
-611 SAGLSYDFGELQQLY
+611 SAGLSYNFGEIQQLY

-631 NSYRNLNR
+631 NGYRNLNR
-639 YNAPISEETRQNY
+639 YNAPISEEQKQNY
-652 SSGLGYRNPLKQ
+652 SGGLRYRNPLKQ

-669 SYSYSY
+669 SYSYVY

-695 AVARDNSFDNH
+695 AVARNNSFDNH
-706 SFRAGGS
+706 SFKAGGS

-719 ETTLKL
+719 KTTLKL
-725 NASYNLSQRQ
+725 NASYNLSNRQ

-741 LAEVNTQSF
+741 LAEVNTQNL
-750 NLRGSLEADIASWLI
+750 NLRGSFEADILSWLI
-765 ASYSGNFSTYT
+765 ANYSGNFSTYT
-776 SGFGDSDFQQIE
+776 SGFEGNNFQKIE
-788 THQHTL
+788 NHQHIME
-794 DLYFYPRENQYLSAS
+794 LYFYPKDNQYLSLS
-809 SEYYGNSL
+809 GEYYGNSL
-817 SDNGENYFLNLSYQ
+817 SENGDNYFVNLGYQ
-831 FTFEKPKMDLNISW
+831 FTFEKPKMDLNLSW
-845 RNILNTDEFINA
+845 RNILNTDTFINA
-857 YNNEYYYVQN
+857 YNNQYYYVQS
-867 SYRLRPSQ
+867 SYQLRPSQ
-875 VLATLKFT
+875 ILATLKFT

>member
-1 MNNWIIFKQIFLF
+1 LDHFRQIFLF
-14 LISIFVGFASY
+14 LISIFIISIGY
-25 SQTEISGQ
+25 SQKEISGQ
-33 VFDDENENLSGA
+33 VFDDQNEKLSGA

-52 SVSSILAYGISDTDG
+52 SVSPILAYGISDANG
-67 KFKIGVK
+67 KFKIAVK
-74 SDSDFLFLKVS
+74 NESDSLFLKVS
-85 YIGFGTFKKTVQNK
+85 YIGFGTLKKTIQNK
-99 AQTLEVKLLPSS
+99 TQVLKVKLSLSS

-157 IRPNGQIFYKD
+157 IRPNGQIFYRD

-185 YNLANNNLSA
+185 YNLANDNLSA

-231 ITYSGTATAGIGAAP
+231 VTYSGTSTAGIGAAP

-257 FTKKQQAIVT
+257 FTKKQQAIFT
-267 YQSNNTGSDVSGEI
+267 YQSNNTGSDVSREI
-281 RNFSIKYA
+281 RDFSINFS
-289 GDNFDIDKKDWLSIQ
+289 GDQFTIDKTDWLSIQ
-304 NVSEPPFSAE
+304 NISEPPFSQE

-324 SANILQHIKEDVDLK
+324 SANILQRIKENIDLK
-339 LNISYLNDYQ
+339 LNISYLNDFQ

-371 TNNDIFLSKL
+371 TNNDLYVSTLQGK
-381 EGQLTLENNADK
+381 LTLENNADK

-406 NANRGLIDRPDTQI
+406 NAARGVIDRPDTKI

-439 TLGKQLITFNSN
+439 TVGKQLITFNSN
-451 TGFTKNNQD
+451 TGFTENNQD
-460 LLVKPGQFEAIFNDG
+460 LMVQPGQFEAIFNDG
-475 DPYNEIQQ
+475 DPYREIQQ
-483 LVSSR
+483 LVSAR

-510 FGFSIQNQ
+510 FGFSFQHQ
-518 QLDTDIFQEGEEV
+518 QLDSDVFINEDEEV
-531 LDANFKNRTEF
+531 LDVNFKNRTEF

-554 FKSKDETWN
+554 FESKDETWN
-563 LNLSTPLQFKSFQL
+563 LRLSTPLEFKSFNL
-577 EDQNFEEKRG
+577 EDDNFEDSRN
-587 LDRLVFE
+587 LDRLIFE
-594 PRFSVNK
+594 PDFYVRK
-601 KLSAFWDANA
+601 KISAFWEANA
-611 SAGLSYDFGELQQLY
+611 SARFSYNFGEIQQLY

-631 NSYRNLNR
+631 KGYRNLNR
-639 YNAPISEETRQNY
+639 YNAPISEEQKQNY
-652 SSGLGYRNPLKQ
+652 SGGVRYRNPLNQ

-669 SYSYSY
+669 SYSYAY

-695 AVARDNSFDNH
+695 AVARNNSFDNH
-706 SFRAGGS
+706 SFKAGGS
-713 KYFRKL
+713 KYFRELK
-719 ETTLKL
+719 TTLKL
-725 NASYNLSQRQ
+725 NASYNLSNRQ

-741 LAEVNTQSF
+741 LAEVNTQNL
-750 NLRGSLEADIASWLI
+750 NLRGSLEADISTWLI
-765 ASYSGNFSTYT
+765 ANYSGNFSTYT
-776 SGFGDSDFQQIE
+776 SGFEGNNFQKIE
-788 THQHTL
+788 THQHIME
-794 DLYFYPRENQYLSAS
+794 LYFYPKDNQYLSLS
-809 SEYYGNSL
+809 GEYYGNSL
-817 SDNGENYFLNLSYQ
+817 SENGDNYFVNLGYQ
-831 FTFEKPKMDLNISW
+831 FTFKKPKMDLNLSW
-845 RNILNTDEFINA
+845 RNILNTETFINA
-857 YNNEYYYVQN
+857 YNNQYYYVQS
-867 SYRLRPSQ
+867 SYQLRPSQ
-875 VLATLKFT
+875 VLATLKFS

>member
-1 MNNWIIFKQIFLF
+1 MDHFRQVSLF
-14 LISIFVGFASY
+14 LISIFIISIGY
-25 SQTEISGQ
+25 SQNEISGQ
-33 VFDDENENLSGA
+33 VFDDKDQKLNGA

-52 SVSSILAYGISDTDG
+52 SVSPILAYGISDASG
-67 KFKIGVK
+67 KFKIAVK
-74 SDSDFLFLKVS
+74 NESNSLFLRVS
-85 YIGFGTFKKTVQNK
+85 YIGFGTFKKTIQNK
-99 AQTLEVKLLPSS
+99 TQALKVKLSPSS

-157 IRPNGQIFYKD
+157 IRPNGQIFYRD

-231 ITYSGTATAGIGAAP
+231 VTYSGTATAGIGAAP
-246 LLWQTKVTPMI
+246 LLWQAKVTPMI
-257 FTKKQQAIVT
+257 FTKKRQAIFT
-267 YQSNNTGSDVSGEI
+267 YQSNNTGSDVSREI
-281 RNFSIKYA
+281 RDFSINFS
-289 GDNFDIDKKDWLSIQ
+289 GNQFTIDKTDWLSIQ
-304 NVSEPPFSAE
+304 NISEPPFSQE

-324 SANILQHIKEDVDLK
+324 SANILQRIKENIDLK

-371 TNNDIFLSKL
+371 TNNDLYVSTLQGKL
-381 EGQLTLENNADK
+381 TFENNADK

-406 NANRGLIDRPDTQI
+406 NAARGVIDRPDIKI

-439 TLGKQLITFNSN
+439 TVGKQLITFNSN
-451 TGFTKNNQD
+451 TGFTENNQD
-460 LLVKPGQFEAIFNDG
+460 LMVQPGQFEAIFNDG

-483 LVSSR
+483 LVSAR

-510 FGFSIQNQ
+510 FGFSIQHQ
-518 QLDTDIFQEGEEV
+518 QLDSDVFLNENDEV

-542 VQSSVYFKNAFR
+542 EQSSVYFKNAFR
-554 FKSKDETWN
+554 FESKDETWN
-563 LNLSTPLQFKSFQL
+563 LRLSTPLELKSFHL
-577 EDQNFEEKRG
+577 EDDNFEDSRN

-594 PRFSVNK
+594 PNFYVK
-601 KLSAFWDANA
+601 KKISAFLEANA
-611 SAGLSYDFGELQQLY
+611 SAGLSYNFGEIQQLY

-631 NSYRNLNR
+631 KGYRNLNR
-639 YNAPISEETRQNY
+639 YNAPISEEQKQNY
-652 SSGLGYRNPLKQ
+652 SGGLRYRNPLKQ

-669 SYSYSY
+669 SYSYAY

-689 GTTILE
+689 GLTILE
-695 AVARDNSFDNH
+695 AVARNNSFDNH
-706 SFRAGGS
+706 SFKAGGS
-713 KYFRKL
+713 KYLRKL
-719 ETTLKL
+719 KTSLKL
-725 NASYNLSQRQ
+725 NASYNLSKRQ

-750 NLRGSLEADIASWLI
+750 NLRGSVEADISSWLI
-765 ASYSGNFSTYT
+765 ANYSGNFSTYT
-776 SGFGDSDFQQIE
+776 SGFEGNNFQKIE
-788 THQHTL
+788 NHQHIME
-794 DLYFYPRENQYLSAS
+794 LYFYPKDNQYLSLS
-809 SEYYGNSL
+809 GEYYGNSL
-817 SDNGENYFLNLSYQ
+817 SENGDNYFVNLGYQ
-831 FTFEKPKMDLNISW
+831 FTFEKPKMDLNLSW
-845 RNILNTDEFINA
+845 RNILNTDTFINA
-857 YNNEYYYVQN
+857 YNNQYYYVQS
-867 SYRLRPSQ
+867 SYQLRPSQ
-875 VLATLKFT
+875 ILATLKFT